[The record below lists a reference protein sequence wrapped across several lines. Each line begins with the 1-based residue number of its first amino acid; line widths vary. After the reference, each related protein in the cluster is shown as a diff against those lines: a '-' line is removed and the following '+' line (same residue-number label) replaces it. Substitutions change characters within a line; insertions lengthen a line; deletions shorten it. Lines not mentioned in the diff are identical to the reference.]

1 MQKISAIAL
10 AIGLSVSAFGV
21 AQAAPGHGGSHG
33 GGVNHSSGSHFGG
46 GGHFGGHGHGGRHG
60 GGHYGGGY
68 HHGHGYY
75 GYGLGLGFGLGLGA
89 YYDSPYWNSYDAYD
103 YPDDDGG
110 DYSDAG
116 PPPPDGNVPPPPPD
130 STGPGGTPYWY
141 HCSNPNGYYPY
152 VKTCRNWEPVPAT
165 PPQNSGN

>member
-10 AIGLSVSAFGV
+10 AIGLSVSAFSG
-21 AQAAPGHGGSHG
+21 AALAAPGH
-33 GGVNHSSGSHFGG
+33 SGGG
-46 GGHFGGHGHGGRHG
+46 GGHSSGFSHSGGGHGGHSGGHGHGGYHG
-60 GGHYGGGY
+60 DGY

-75 GYGLGLGFGLGLGA
+75 GYGLGLGLGLGLGA
-89 YYDSPYWNSYDAYD
+89 YYGSPYWDGGYGAYD
-103 YPDDDGG
+103 YPDADDDG

-141 HCSNPNGYYPY
+141 HCSSPEGYYPY
-152 VKTCRNWEPVPAT
+152 VKSCRNWEPVPAT
-165 PPQNSGN
+165 PPQNLGD